1 MKVLRRALLVT
12 LAIPFIVVGLAI
24 AFWVC
29 STASAALQEKSFE
42 AIKENDSRASVVSA
56 LGKPDSVREC
66 GSNLWWGNDSQYLGP
81 NDGRCVT
88 EERYEYFLTAYGVG
102 YSKDGRAVSKYR
114 YVSE

>member
-1 MKVLRRALLVT
+1 MKVLHRALLVA
-12 LAIPFIVVGLAI
+12 LAIPFCAVGLAI
-24 AFWVC
+24 AFWAC
-29 STASAALQEKSFE
+29 STASAALQENSFE
-42 AIKENDSRASVVSA
+42 AIQENASRASVVSV

-66 GSNLWWGNDSQYLGP
+66 GSGLWWGDDSQYRGP
-81 NDGRCVT
+81 NAGRCVT